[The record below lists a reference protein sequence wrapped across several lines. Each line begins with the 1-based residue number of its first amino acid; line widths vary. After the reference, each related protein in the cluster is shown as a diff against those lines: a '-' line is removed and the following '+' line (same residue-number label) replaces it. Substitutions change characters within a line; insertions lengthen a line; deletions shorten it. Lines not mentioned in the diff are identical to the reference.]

1 METAFAWLPVGSII
15 HERQQE
21 YYGAINASNDAEE
34 STVFI
39 DFMLSAIKASLI
51 EAIRTSDKLSNGKM
65 DNTTMHWNMI
75 QKCLKT
81 YDYIMNSDIRELCGV
96 WSLGNNSKSYICRL
110 CCA

>member
-39 DFMLSAIKASLI
+39 DFMLSAIKALLV
-51 EAIRTSDKLSNGKM
+51 EAINTSDEMSDGKM
-65 DNTTMHWNMI
+65 DKATLRWNRI
-75 QKCLKT
+75 
-81 YDYIMNSDIRELCGV
+81 
-96 WSLGNNSKSYICRL
+96 
-110 CCA
+110 